1 MNLHGNKPFQP
12 KDLLQQQQFNQN
24 LNIIKILHQH
34 ILLQMMKKQIQI
46 QMTVMMMMNILN
58 QQNLE
63 LLQIFN
69 HHLEKIFHQPV
80 LVH

>member
-1 MNLHGNKPFQP
+1 MNLHGNKPFQQ

-24 LNIIKILHQH
+24 LNIIRILHQH
-34 ILLQMMKKQIQI
+34 ILLPMMKKQI